1 MQTKAL
7 SLAVGAVLLSTA
19 AVSAATV
26 TDNLNVRSGP
36 GIGHSVIGWMPA
48 GSAVRVLKCGHS
60 WCRVAWMG
68 TKGYSSRQFISSG
81 GPIYAAAPTA
91 GVVAY
96 NAGYPAGYYGGYA
109 NRSYVTGRATLLP
122 RYYGAY
128 TAGYSGGYDSGY
140 GSYAAAYPAS
150 SYGGYANY
158 SYVTGRP
165 TLLPR
170 YYNTNWGY
178 RW

>member
-19 AVSAATV
+19 AVSPATV

-48 GSAVRVLKCGHS
+48 GSALRVLKCGPS
-60 WCRVAWMG
+60 WWRVAWMG
-68 TKGYSSRQFISSG
+68 TTGFARRKSISSG

-91 GVVAY
+91 S
-96 NAGYPAGYYGGYA
+96 YYGGY
-109 NRSYVTGRATLLP
+109 T
-122 RYYGAY
+122 
-128 TAGYSGGYDSGY
+128 
-140 GSYAAAYPAS
+140 
-150 SYGGYANY
+150 NY

-170 YYNTNWGY
+170 YYG
-178 RW
+178 

>member
-7 SLAVGAVLLSTA
+7 SLTVGALLLSTG

-36 GIGHSVIGWMPA
+36 GIGYSVIDWMPA
-48 GSAVRVLKCGHS
+48 GSAVRVLKCGPS

-81 GPIYAAAPTA
+81 GPSYAAAPTA

-96 NAGYPAGYYGGYA
+96 NAGYPASYYGGYA
-109 NRSYVTGRATLLP
+109 NRSYVTGRPTLVP

-128 TAGYSGGYDSGY
+128 TAGYSGGYYGGY

-150 SYGGYANY
+150 SYGGYANR

-170 YYNTNWGY
+170 YYNAGWAS
-178 RW
+178 R